1 MPDNSVKGKNK
12 RRVFYSP
19 PSSSSSSDS
28 SDDRKVDSNNSD
40 PRFGLGR
47 PQRRKSRYEYDPS
60 YPEPRPRRTLRP
72 TFGNGINIREDGV
85 PPTEV
90 GCSAGTE
97 FTTQREQRPRGRANV
112 RRGGGR
118 GPSGSL
124 PERTRRRRQRTHY
137 STRSSSKVDSESPSQ
152 KRTILS
158 WLIDSRVVENN
169 AKIVYKNEAGEQI
182 LQGVLT
188 GDGIWCSCCNTVITV
203 SEFQLHAGDEP
214 NRPYQR
220 IFISETGLSLLT
232 CQAEAWNQQGIPE
245 LQGYHLIEPREDV
258 SDKYDD
264 ACVVCADGGNLICC
278 DKCPSTYHIS
288 CLQMEDEPQ
297 GEWRCPA
304 CACKFCHTHA
314 FDISVFTCSQ
324 CDKKYHWECFR
335 ENEGMLIDLNMDGP
349 STSTP
354 FCSSI
359 CSQIYEKLERLVGVR
374 NELDEGLTW
383 TLLRRMDPEAGV
395 YLEESYD
402 RTLCNS
408 KIAVAV
414 AVMEE
419 CFEPVIDRHTQINV
433 VRSVIYNCGA
443 NFPRISFEG
452 FYTAI
457 LEKGDETISVAS
469 MRIHGNKLAEMP
481 FIATRPSY
489 RRQGM
494 CHKLLVAIESTLCF
508 LQVQYLVIPSIEQ
521 RVRRWE
527 ESYGFQAIENKVM
540 GELIKVKSLMF
551 HCAIRLQKPLLV
563 HETAANEV
571 GNGDAGNAD
580 KAHESGSDDGSTDM
594 GSFDLNLSL

>member
-1 MPDNSVKGKNK
+1 MADNSVKGKNK

-97 FTTQREQRPRGRANV
+97 VTTQREQRPRGRANV

-137 STRSSSKVDSESPSQ
+137 STRSSS
-152 KRTILS
+152 
-158 WLIDSRVVENN
+158 
-169 AKIVYKNEAGEQI
+169 KNEAGEQI

-264 ACVVCADGGNLICC
+264 ACVVCADGEILFAATNAHLHTTFLVYKWRMSPKVNGVVLPAPASSATPTPLI
-278 DKCPSTYHIS
+278 SLYS
-288 CLQMEDEPQ
+288 
-297 GEWRCPA
+297 
-304 CACKFCHTHA
+304 HA
-314 FDISVFTCSQ
+314 VNVT
-324 CDKKYHWECFR
+324 KNVNHWECFR

-383 TLLRRMDPEAGV
+383 TLLRRMDPESGV

-489 RRQGM
+489 RRLGM
-494 CHKLLVAIESTLCF
+494 CHKLLVAIESVILMFVWFQTLCF